1 MGDLAIKRTRNAV
14 DQTADHAVWTPKYRR
29 RVLVGEI
36 VDRLRG
42 VLHEACQA
50 IGFEALALEIQPV
63 FAEFPALR
71 AKRRRGR
78 R

>member
-14 DQTADHAVWTPKYRR
+14 YQTADHAVWTPKYRR

-42 VLHEACQA
+42 VLHEVCQA
-50 IGFEALALEIQPV
+50 IGFEALALETI
-63 FAEFPALR
+63 
-71 AKRRRGR
+71 RRYIERTEHIESR